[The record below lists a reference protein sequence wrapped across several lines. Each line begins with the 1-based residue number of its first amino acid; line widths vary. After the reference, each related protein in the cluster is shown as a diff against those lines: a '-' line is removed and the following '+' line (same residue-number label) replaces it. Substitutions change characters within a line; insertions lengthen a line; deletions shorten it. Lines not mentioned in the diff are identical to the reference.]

1 MAENTEYIFEKDFW
15 GNWKL
20 VPKKVDGRSGLVLLI
35 FLFLFLL
42 ILFITLPLWISL
54 LGFKM
59 VKTKRYYAGIFS
71 LLALIYFIID
81 VQNHWITGILFS
93 GYLNGKGEFIAGMI
107 TQAFGKDLIIFIYI
121 LNGIGTIIGLV
132 FVIQSYLLKNEKK
145 IDSNF
150 STQNFIVTDNTQ
162 SGIVTDNISSQQK
175 NISKIKNLLIK
186 VLGAFVVVVVIY
198 FSFNNKTNSPVQR
211 DLLFNRD
218 SIIGKTIIIGNLE
231 IAENDFPNQM
241 DWDNATIACTSLG
254 KGWRLPNKDE
264 LNVLY
269 QNKEITNTY
278 VQMNYWSSSKN
289 YFFYAWKQWFYNGE
303 QNYERRNM
311 KYRVRAIRNL

>member
-1 MAENTEYIFEKDFW
+1 MGDNTEYIFEKDFW

-20 VPKKVDGRSGLVLLI
+20 VPKKVDGASGGVLLILLVLVLLI
-35 FLFLFLL
+35 SFV
-42 ILFITLPLWISL
+42 TLPLWIAL

-59 VKTKRYYAGIFS
+59 VKSKRYYAGIFS
-71 LLALIYFIID
+71 LIALIYFIID
-81 VQNHWITGILFS
+81 VQNHWITGVLFS
-93 GYLNGKGEFIAGMI
+93 GNIHGKGEFTVGLIS
-107 TQAFGKDLIIFIYI
+107 KDLIIFVYI

-132 FVIQSYLLKNEKK
+132 FIVQSYLLNKAKK
-145 IDSNF
+145 TSSNF
-150 STQNFIVTDNTQ
+150 SSQNLIVTHNVQT
-162 SGIVTDNISSQQK
+162 GIVTDNISSQQK
-175 NISKIKNLLIK
+175 NISEIKNLLIK

-198 FSFNNKTNSPVQR
+198 FSFNNKTNDLIQR
-211 DLLFNRD
+211 DLLFKRD

-241 DWDNATIACTSLG
+241 DWDNATSACASLG
-254 KGWRLPNKDE
+254 EGWRLPNKDE

-269 QNKEITNTY
+269 QNKEVINTY
-278 VQMNYWSSSKN
+278 IQMNYWSSSKN

-303 QNYERRNM
+303 QNYEGKNT